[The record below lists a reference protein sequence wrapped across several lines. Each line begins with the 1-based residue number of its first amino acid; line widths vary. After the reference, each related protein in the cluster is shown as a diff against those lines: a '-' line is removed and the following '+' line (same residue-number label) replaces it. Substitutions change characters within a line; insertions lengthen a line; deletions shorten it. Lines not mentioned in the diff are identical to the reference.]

1 MKPRFFAIQLFS
13 FILILASCSSKPDL
27 TDVENSLSDRITS
40 ESNGNLTLIEFE
52 QTNAVEREV
61 FGQASYTIQFKG
73 KVRVENDCF
82 MYVNKSGTGP
92 FFESFETY
100 DESPEF
106 IPSLMMQAVKCSK
119 GEEVDFVDDVTYVE
133 TEEGWIEVEDT
144 SLF

>member
-92 FFESFETY
+92 FFESFKTY
-100 DESPEF
+100 NDAPEF
-106 IPSLMMQAVKCSK
+106 IPSMMKVGVQCPK
-119 GEEVDFVDDVTYVE
+119 GEEIEFTDKVTYAE
-133 TEEGWIEVEDT
+133 TEEGWIEVEAT

>member
-1 MKPRFFAIQLFS
+1 MNLKKS
-13 FILILASCSSKPDL
+13 TILIILSLLILTSCSGKPDSSDAE
-27 TDVENSLSDRITS
+27 TSLSERIST
-40 ESNGNLTLIEFE
+40 ESNGNLTLIDFQ
-52 QTNAVEREV
+52 QTNAVDREV
-61 FGQASYTIQFKG
+61 FGQASYTIQYKAT
-73 KVRVENDCF
+73 VRVEKDCF
-82 MYVNKSGTGP
+82 MYVNKSGMGS

-133 TEEGWIEVEDT
+133 TEEGWIEIEDT